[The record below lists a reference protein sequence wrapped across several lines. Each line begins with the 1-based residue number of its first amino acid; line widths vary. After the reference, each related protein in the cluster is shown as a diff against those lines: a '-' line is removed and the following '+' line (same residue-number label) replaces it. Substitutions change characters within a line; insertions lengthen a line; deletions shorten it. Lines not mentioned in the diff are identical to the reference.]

1 MAGQGRNDEDLP
13 RDGGGPA
20 AGDRA
25 GGDWAGGDWAGGEA
39 VGGGSAG
46 GQAAVG
52 GAVGGAVVGGAASA
66 GAAGGGAG
74 GGLTTGEVAR
84 RLGVAPTTVRTW
96 DRRYGLGPDAHTGGR
111 HRRWT
116 AVDVARLERMCAL
129 TATGIPP
136 AEAARMVR
144 EDAPPDTGSAP
155 AGRAAGAAPGAGEA
169 GPPDGAAPEMHP
181 AGPPA
186 GAVPDLAPAG
196 PGPGPGPGAVPD
208 LAPAGPGPGPGPGAV
223 PDPAPAGPGA
233 GAGPRPGVGPGPGAA
248 PGAGV
253 SPPRSTSV
261 GTPAPSSTR
270 TRTRPRSRAGSG
282 LRLGDVRQECKG
294 IARAALRLDAAAL
307 DGLLR
312 SAIDEHGLVTA
323 WTEVIMPTLQA
334 VGRKWE
340 SSGEKY
346 VEVEHFLSWHVSG
359 ALRRSTP
366 VSAADRPGAL
376 TVLAC
381 VPGENHTLPLEVLAA
396 ALAERELPVRMFGG
410 ALPVESLVTAVR
422 RTGPA
427 AVALWAQSRGTAS
440 RPLAQHVA
448 AMEWGV
454 RGARRKP
461 VVLTIGP
468 GWAGG
473 RAVPGLPRPT
483 GLAEAVAVL
492 ESVVSR

>member
-1 MAGQGRNDEDLP
+1 MGAHERDSERRGREGGHL
-13 RDGGGPA
+13 GGGPL
-20 AGDRA
+20 
-25 GGDWAGGDWAGGEA
+25 
-39 VGGGSAG
+39 GGGPL
-46 GQAAVG
+46 
-52 GAVGGAVVGGAASA
+52 
-66 GAAGGGAG
+66 GGGPPGGGPLGGGPLRGGLG

-116 AVDVARLERMCAL
+116 PADVARLERMCAL

-136 AEAARMVR
+136 AEAARAVLG
-144 EDAPPDTGSAP
+144 ETTQQAP
-155 AGRAAGAAPGAGEA
+155 
-169 GPPDGAAPEMHP
+169 P
-181 AGPPA
+181 AGPAAPAPPEATPTPARRDA
-186 GAVPDLAPAG
+186 GAS
-196 PGPGPGPGAVPD
+196 PGPADPG
-208 LAPAGPGPGPGPGAV
+208 
-223 PDPAPAGPGA
+223 
-233 GAGPRPGVGPGPGAA
+233 RPP
-248 PGAGV
+248 
-253 SPPRSTSV
+253 V
-261 GTPAPSSTR
+261 GTPPRPSDR
-270 TRTRPRSRAGSG
+270 TPTLTPTPTPTPARSRAGSG

-294 IARAALRLDAAAL
+294 IARAALRLDAPAL
-307 DGLLR
+307 DDLLQ
-312 SAIDEHGLVTA
+312 SAIAEHGLVAA

-359 ALRRSTP
+359 ALRRGAP
-366 VSAADRPGAL
+366 PAAPDRPGA
-376 TVLAC
+376 TVVLAC

-396 ALAERELPVRMFGG
+396 ALAERGVPVRMFGG

-427 AVALWAQSRGTAS
+427 AVGLWAQSRTTAS

-468 GWAGG
+468 GWTG
-473 RAVPGLPRPT
+473 RTVAGLPRPA

>member
-1 MAGQGRNDEDLP
+1 MGVHERDSQGPGRE
-13 RDGGGPA
+13 
-20 AGDRA
+20 
-25 GGDWAGGDWAGGEA
+25 
-39 VGGGSAG
+39 SAP
-46 GQAAVG
+46 
-52 GAVGGAVVGGAASA
+52 
-66 GAAGGGAG
+66 AG

-96 DRRYGLGPDAHTGGR
+96 DRRYGLGPEAHTGGR

-116 AVDVARLERMCAL
+116 PADVARLERMCAL

-136 AEAARMVR
+136 AEAARTVLG
-144 EDAPPDTGSAP
+144 EATPEAVP
-155 AGRAAGAAPGAGEA
+155 AGRAARARKEAVPGRRAA
-169 GPPDGAAPEMHP
+169 GPSPR
-181 AGPPA
+181 PPA
-186 GAVPDLAPAG
+186 RA
-196 PGPGPGPGAVPD
+196 
-208 LAPAGPGPGPGPGAV
+208 
-223 PDPAPAGPGA
+223 
-233 GAGPRPGVGPGPGAA
+233 
-248 PGAGV
+248 
-253 SPPRSTSV
+253 
-261 GTPAPSSTR
+261 
-270 TRTRPRSRAGSG
+270 RSRAGSG

-307 DGLLR
+307 DELLET
-312 SAIDEHGLVTA
+312 AIDEHGLVAA

-359 ALRRSTP
+359 ALRRGAPPAT
-366 VSAADRPGAL
+366 ADRPGAT

-396 ALAERELPVRMFGG
+396 ALAERGLPVRMFGG

-427 AVALWAQSRGTAS
+427 AVGLWAQSRTTAS

-461 VVLTIGP
+461 AVLTIGP
-468 GWAGG
+468 GWTG
-473 RAVPGLPRPT
+473 RSVAGLPRPA

>member
-1 MAGQGRNDEDLP
+1 MGTHE
-13 RDGGGPA
+13 RDGEDRGRGGVP
-20 AGDRA
+20 
-25 GGDWAGGDWAGGEA
+25 
-39 VGGGSAG
+39 S
-46 GQAAVG
+46 
-52 GAVGGAVVGGAASA
+52 
-66 GAAGGGAG
+66 G

-116 AVDVARLERMCAL
+116 ATDVARLERMCAL

-136 AEAARMVR
+136 AEAARTVLGEATQEAGAVALTAPAER
-144 EDAPPDTGSAP
+144 TARASPDAPAQTPARRPSDPPAPLPSAP
-155 AGRAAGAAPGAGEA
+155 A
-169 GPPDGAAPEMHP
+169 
-181 AGPPA
+181 
-186 GAVPDLAPAG
+186 
-196 PGPGPGPGAVPD
+196 
-208 LAPAGPGPGPGPGAV
+208 
-223 PDPAPAGPGA
+223 
-233 GAGPRPGVGPGPGAA
+233 
-248 PGAGV
+248 
-253 SPPRSTSV
+253 
-261 GTPAPSSTR
+261 
-270 TRTRPRSRAGSG
+270 RSRAGSG

-307 DGLLR
+307 DELLR
-312 SAIDEHGLVTA
+312 AAIVEHGLVAA

-359 ALRRSTP
+359 ALRRGAP
-366 VSAADRPGAL
+366 PSAADRPGA
-376 TVLAC
+376 TIVLAC

-396 ALAERELPVRMFGG
+396 ALAERGLPVRMFGG

-427 AVALWAQSRGTAS
+427 AVALWAQSRTTAS

-468 GWAGG
+468 GWSG
-473 RAVPGLPRPT
+473 RTVTGLPRPT

>member
-1 MAGQGRNDEDLP
+1 MAAQE
-13 RDGGGPA
+13 RDGQ
-20 AGDRA
+20 
-25 GGDWAGGDWAGGEA
+25 
-39 VGGGSAG
+39 SAPI
-46 GQAAVG
+46 
-52 GAVGGAVVGGAASA
+52 GAAQ
-66 GAAGGGAG
+66 AG

-84 RLGVAPTTVRTW
+84 RLGVAPTTIRTW

-116 AVDVARLERMCAL
+116 AGDVARLERMCAL

-144 EDAPPDTGSAP
+144 EESVPEEDP
-155 AGRAAGAAPGAGEA
+155 AAGTS
-169 GPPDGAAPEMHP
+169 
-181 AGPPA
+181 A
-186 GAVPDLAPAG
+186 GAV
-196 PGPGPGPGAVPD
+196 
-208 LAPAGPGPGPGPGAV
+208 
-223 PDPAPAGPGA
+223 A
-233 GAGPRPGVGPGPGAA
+233 GAGPDGSPAATVSRAGRDGLPAAASDPGPDGRSAGTSPEAVPAA
-248 PGAGV
+248 PAAA
-253 SPPRSTSV
+253 PPGR
-261 GTPAPSSTR
+261 PAR
-270 TRTRPRSRAGSG
+270 GRARSRAGSG

-307 DGLLR
+307 DDLLR
-312 SAIDEHGLVTA
+312 SAIDEHGLIAA

-366 VSAADRPGAL
+366 GPVTDRPGAV

-381 VPGENHTLPLEVLAA
+381 VPGEHHTLPLEVLAA
-396 ALAERELPVRMFGG
+396 ALAERGLPVRMFGG

-473 RAVPGLPRPT
+473 RSVPGLPRPA
-483 GLAEAVAVL
+483 GLAEAVGLV
-492 ESVVSR
+492 ESVVSQQPRAGASEHPLRPEG

>member
-1 MAGQGRNDEDLP
+1 MDVHERDSRGR
-13 RDGGGPA
+13 
-20 AGDRA
+20 
-25 GGDWAGGDWAGGEA
+25 
-39 VGGGSAG
+39 
-46 GQAAVG
+46 
-52 GAVGGAVVGGAASA
+52 ASA
-66 GAAGGGAG
+66 PVGV
-74 GGLTTGEVAR
+74 GLTTGEVAR

-96 DRRYGLGPDAHTGGR
+96 DRRYGLGPVAHTGGR

-116 AVDVARLERMCAL
+116 PVDVARLERMCAL

-136 AEAARMVR
+136 AEAARTVLD
-144 EDAPPDTGSAP
+144 EATQQPAPAAPVTPAPPE
-155 AGRAAGAAPGAGEA
+155 AAGAAAGE
-169 GPPDGAAPEMHP
+169 EVP
-181 AGPPA
+181 ARRDEG
-186 GAVPDLAPAG
+186 VT
-196 PGPGPGPGAVPD
+196 
-208 LAPAGPGPGPGPGAV
+208 
-223 PDPAPAGPGA
+223 
-233 GAGPRPGVGPGPGAA
+233 PRP
-248 PGAGV
+248 
-253 SPPRSTSV
+253 SV
-261 GTPAPSSTR
+261 RA
-270 TRTRPRSRAGSG
+270 RSRAGSG

-294 IARAALRLDAAAL
+294 IARAALRLDASAL
-307 DGLLR
+307 DELLE
-312 SAIDEHGLVTA
+312 SAIAEHGLVAA

-359 ALRRSTP
+359 ALRRGAPPT
-366 VSAADRPGAL
+366 AADRPGA
-376 TVLAC
+376 TVVLAC

-396 ALAERELPVRMFGG
+396 ALAERGLPVRMFGG

-427 AVALWAQSRGTAS
+427 AVALWAQSRTTAS

-468 GWAGG
+468 GWTG
-473 RAVPGLPRPT
+473 RTVTGLPRPT

-492 ESVVSR
+492 ERVVSR